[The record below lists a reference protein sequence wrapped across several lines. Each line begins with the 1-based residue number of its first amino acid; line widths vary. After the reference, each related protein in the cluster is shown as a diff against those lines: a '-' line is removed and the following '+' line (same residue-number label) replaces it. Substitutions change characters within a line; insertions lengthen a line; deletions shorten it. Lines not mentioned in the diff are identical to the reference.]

1 MWLDSVVSQGKHAW
15 CLRVDEGI
23 GIVSE
28 DIVEHPRAR
37 WCPAWAWAWAWAWVW
52 VWAWAS
58 IAYKAETYLTQ
69 PSSEGGRMGGRQVG
83 VGVWTGVGQ
92 WQRHADREGK
102 GEDWAKLGEGVI
114 GMDTLVWP
122 EFLTLTSVAS

>member
-69 PSSEGGRMGGRQVG
+69 PSSEGGRMGV
-83 VGVWTGVGQ
+83 
-92 WQRHADREGK
+92 
-102 GEDWAKLGEGVI
+102 GEDIEDVGWHRGVKWVLAC
-114 GMDTLVWP
+114 GQG
-122 EFLTLTSVAS
+122 